1 MREGP
6 RAQRFSRSVVPND
19 EREQYGALFDP
30 VTGLPQWALL
40 VDRTEV
46 ALARALRVSCKVAV
60 CVLDDVQTDS
70 DATPDVEHF
79 VAQLRGNLRSDDTI
93 GRIGDRTFV
102 VVCNNIGREKD
113 AGMVAQR
120 LLENVDVEC
129 RVGVVLSRGGD
140 DASSLLTTAVKQAM
154 RTTPAE

>member
-1 MREGP
+1 M
-6 RAQRFSRSVVPND
+6 
-19 EREQYGALFDP
+19 
-30 VTGLPQWALL
+30 
-40 VDRTEV
+40 
-46 ALARALRVSCKVAV
+46 SCKVAV

-70 DATPDVEHF
+70 DETPDVEHF

-113 AGMVAQR
+113 AGMVTER

-140 DASSLLTTAVKQAM
+140 DASSLLTTAVKRAM

>member
-1 MREGP
+1 M
-6 RAQRFSRSVVPND
+6 
-19 EREQYGALFDP
+19 
-30 VTGLPQWALL
+30 
-40 VDRTEV
+40 
-46 ALARALRVSCKVAV
+46 SCKVAV
-60 CVLDDVQTDS
+60 CVLDDVQADT
-70 DATPDVEHF
+70 DATPTVGHF

-129 RVGVVLSRGGD
+129 RVGVVLGRGGD
-140 DASSLLTTAVKQAM
+140 DASTLLTTAVTQAM
-154 RTTPAE
+154 RTTPAG

>member
-1 MREGP
+1 M
-6 RAQRFSRSVVPND
+6 SRPTAT
-19 EREQYGALFDP
+19 R
-30 VTGLPQWALL
+30 
-40 VDRTEV
+40 
-46 ALARALRVSCKVAV
+46 LRRVG
-60 CVLDDVQTDS
+60 
-70 DATPDVEHF
+70 HF

-154 RTTPAE
+154 RTTPAG